1 VAVHGRK
8 RHHMTGYVERPL
20 EGRSVAITGA
30 GRGIGAA
37 TARLLAELGAS
48 VALAA
53 RSKSELVEVAESIR
67 DAGGRATYLVTDVTK
82 PGDLDELVQL
92 AIEQF
97 GSLDALINNAGIAY
111 NSPLAAVDLAD
122 WNAMIDVNLRGVLH
136 GIAAALPHFVNQRSG
151 HIVTVASVAA
161 YKWAPGQGVYAATKA
176 AVRALGEV
184 LRQEAAEFNVRSTLV
199 SPGFTH
205 TEFVSTSSRDTAQ
218 LASLQARRDALA
230 MPPAAVAEAIAY
242 ALTQPDDIDVGEII
256 VRPTAHP

>member
-1 VAVHGRK
+1 
-8 RHHMTGYVERPL
+8 MTAYVGRPL
-20 EGRSVAITGA
+20 EGRSVAVTGA

-48 VALAA
+48 IALAA
-53 RSKSELVEVAESIR
+53 RSESELVEVAQSIS

-82 PGDLDELVQL
+82 PGDLEELVQL

-97 GSLDALINNAGIAY
+97 GSLDALINNAGIAF

-136 GIAAALPHFVNQRSG
+136 GIAAALPHFVSQRSG

-184 LRQEAAEFNVRSTLV
+184 LRQEAAQFNVRSTLV